1 MLGTHRISPFQLIEP
16 SAHTVLRPVDDR
28 VHHRHLRRRDLSA
41 RQSPPF
47 PHKRPHHDS
56 QSISIKRPYVFAVW
70 FAPPKVKVAH
80 YFTPPQNRSSSSTS
94 SGHNWSSLACGH
106 AVVSRAITAAYQRGG
121 THNSKRP
128 WLNHYW
134 AAMRCM
140 VARYSFAREN
150 VISRSTLCTTSW

>member
-1 MLGTHRISPFQLIEP
+1 MPHSNSSNHQ
-16 SAHTVLRPVDDR
+16 HTQC
-28 VHHRHLRRRDLSA
+28 SA
-41 RQSPPF
+41 RLMTASTIDIFEDVTYRHGNRLRSPINGSQ
-47 PHKRPHHDS
+47 PHHDS